1 MKSKSDSVLVNETIN
16 ENGIK
21 ELNIAINANYI
32 ENIIQQILSLKKS
45 IHYSQMSYEGILN
58 IISKKHFYNDQIK
71 SFLLSIPQLFSVFTD
86 LNAKIK
92 QLFPKQNNDLLTTG
106 SYEAT
111 FLKRGSALYN
121 NSYFY
126 QGEFNQENYEFKG
139 VIIPDI
145 TKQSMSIGLVSKGF
159 FEGIEMKKGDNGLTS
174 ITIYTLSFQI
184 ELNSE
189 NEEICFYSISEP
201 KELYYFKEQAYFVM
215 EDTKAYINNCYYYLV
230 NSVILSF
237 QTTIEES
244 IESKPVTLLY
254 DNNHLYIGNIK
265 NFKRNGEGNYYI
277 RPKNV
282 ALSDSEMASYQLI
295 GTFENNEIKK
305 GRVFKNNTFV
315 FEGVFENN
323 KPRKGIYN
331 FSDLECYDGEIKNNQ
346 FEGIGEYKYDN
357 GNIFSGEFRNNLPF
371 YGNFT
376 DSFGTINNIKIVEE
390 MLVFNKN
397 KDIKEEENMA
407 S

>member
-1 MKSKSDSVLVNETIN
+1 MKSKSDSVFVNETIN

-32 ENIIQQILSLKKS
+32 ENIIQQILALKKS
-45 IHYSQMSYEGILN
+45 INYSQMSYEGILN
-58 IISKKHFYNDQIK
+58 IINTKHFYNDQIK
-71 SFLLSIPQLFSVFTD
+71 SFLSSIPQLFSVFTD
-86 LNAKIK
+86 LKAKIK

-106 SYEAT
+106 SYEGT

-121 NSYFY
+121 NMHFY

-159 FEGIEMKKGDNGLTS
+159 FEGIEMKKGDDGLTS

-201 KELYYFKEQAYFVM
+201 KELYYFKEQTYFVM
-215 EDTKAYINNCYYYLV
+215 EDINAYINNCYYYLV

-237 QTTIEES
+237 KTIIEES
-244 IESKPVTLLY
+244 IESQPVTLLY
-254 DNNHLYIGNIK
+254 DNNHLYVGNIK

-282 ALSDSEMASYQLI
+282 ALNDSETASYQLI

-331 FSDLECYDGEIKNNQ
+331 FSDHECYDGEIKDNQ

-376 DSFGTINNIKIVEE
+376 DSLGTINNIKIVEE
-390 MLVFNKN
+390 MIVFNKN
-397 KDIKEEENMA
+397 KDIEDEENMA